1 MNFEWD
7 PDKDAWNY
15 VKHGIRF
22 ETAAMV
28 FDDPYHVSQLDRVV
42 DGEERWRTMG
52 LIGGLVIVIVAHTY
66 REQNGEETVRIIS
79 ARKVTKRERKDYEE
93 RNYQ

>member
-1 MNFEWD
+1 VNFEWD
-7 PDKDAWNY
+7 PDKDAWNF

-22 ETAAMV
+22 ETAALV

-66 REQNGEETVRIIS
+66 CEQNGEETVRIIS
-79 ARKVTKRERKDYEE
+79 ARKATKRERKHYEE
-93 RNYQ
+93 RNY

>member
-1 MNFEWD
+1 MKFEWD

-28 FDDPYHVSQLDRVV
+28 FDDPCHVSQLDRVV

-79 ARKVTKRERKDYEE
+79 ARKATKRERKHYEE
-93 RNYQ
+93 RNY

>member
-52 LIGGLVIVIVAHTY
+52 LIEGLVIVIVAHTY

-79 ARKVTKRERKDYEE
+79 VRKATKRERKHYEE
-93 RNYQ
+93 RNY

>member
-1 MNFEWD
+1 MD
-7 PDKDAWNY
+7 LDKGARNY
-15 VKHGIRF
+15 EKHGIRSK
-22 ETAAMV
+22 TAEMV
-28 FDDPYHVSQLDRVV
+28 FDDTHHVSHLDRVV

-79 ARKVTKRERKDYEE
+79 ARKATKHEKKNYEE
-93 RNYQ
+93 KNY

>member
-52 LIGGLVIVIVAHTY
+52 LIGGLVVVIVAHTY

-79 ARKVTKRERKDYEE
+79 ARKATKRERKHYEE
-93 RNYQ
+93 RNY

>member
-79 ARKVTKRERKDYEE
+79 ARKATKRERKHYEE
-93 RNYQ
+93 RNY

>member
-52 LIGGLVIVIVAHTY
+52 LIGGLVIVIVVHTY

-79 ARKVTKRERKDYEE
+79 ARKVTKRESKDYEE

>member
-1 MNFEWD
+1 MTQQKHTCDVGRQNSAFKYIDIFVHILEYVLMNFEWD

-42 DGEERWRTMG
+42 DGEERWRTM
-52 LIGGLVIVIVAHTY
+52 A
-66 REQNGEETVRIIS
+66 
-79 ARKVTKRERKDYEE
+79 
-93 RNYQ
+93 

>member
-79 ARKVTKRERKDYEE
+79 ARKATKRERKYYEE
-93 RNYQ
+93 RNY

>member
-7 PDKDAWNY
+7 PDKDAWNC

-28 FDDPYHVSQLDRVV
+28 FDDPHHVSQLDRVV

-52 LIGGLVIVIVAHTY
+52 LIGGLVIGNCRPY
-66 REQNGEETVRIIS
+66 LP
-79 ARKVTKRERKDYEE
+79 
-93 RNYQ
+93 

>member
-42 DGEERWRTMG
+42 DGEERWKTMG

-79 ARKVTKRERKDYEE
+79 ARKTTKRERKHYEE
-93 RNYQ
+93 RNY

>member
-1 MNFEWD
+1 MKFEWD
-7 PDKDAWNY
+7 PDKDARNY
-15 VKHGIRF
+15 DKHGIRF

-28 FDDPYHVSQLDRVV
+28 FDDPHHVSKLDRVV

-66 REQNGEETVRIIS
+66 REQNGEVTIRIIS
-79 ARKVTKRERKDYEE
+79 ARKATKRERKHYEE
-93 RNYQ
+93 RNY

>member
-1 MNFEWD
+1 MIFEWD

-79 ARKVTKRERKDYEE
+79 ARKATKRERKHYEE
-93 RNYQ
+93 RNY

>member
-42 DGEERWRTMG
+42 DGEERWKTMG

-79 ARKVTKRERKDYEE
+79 ARKATKRERKHYEE
-93 RNYQ
+93 RNH

>member
-42 DGEERWRTMG
+42 DGEERWKTMG

-79 ARKVTKRERKDYEE
+79 ARKATKRERKHYEE
-93 RNYQ
+93 RNY

>member
-1 MNFEWD
+1 VIFEWD

-79 ARKVTKRERKDYEE
+79 ARKATKRERKHYEE
-93 RNYQ
+93 RNY

>member
-1 MNFEWD
+1 VKFEWD

-66 REQNGEETVRIIS
+66 SEQNGEETVRIIS
-79 ARKVTKRERKDYEE
+79 ARKATKRERKHYEE
-93 RNYQ
+93 RNY

>member
-1 MNFEWD
+1 VNFEWD

-22 ETAAMV
+22 ETATMV

-79 ARKVTKRERKDYEE
+79 ARKATKRERKHYEE
-93 RNYQ
+93 RNY

>member
-1 MNFEWD
+1 M
-7 PDKDAWNY
+7 
-15 VKHGIRF
+15 KHGIRF

-79 ARKVTKRERKDYEE
+79 ARKATKRERKNYEE
-93 RNYQ
+93 RNY

>member
-79 ARKVTKRERKDYEE
+79 VRKATKRERKHYEE
-93 RNYQ
+93 RNY

>member
-1 MNFEWD
+1 VNFEWD

-79 ARKVTKRERKDYEE
+79 ARKATKRERKHYEE
-93 RNYQ
+93 RNY

>member
-42 DGEERWRTMG
+42 DGEERWQHDR
-52 LIGGLVIVIVAHTY
+52 A
-66 REQNGEETVRIIS
+66 RELDGHRGAPRR
-79 ARKVTKRERKDYEE
+79 ARRV
-93 RNYQ
+93 

>member
-1 MNFEWD
+1 VKFEWD

-66 REQNGEETVRIIS
+66 CEQNGEETVRIIS
-79 ARKVTKRERKDYEE
+79 ARKATKRERKHYEE
-93 RNYQ
+93 RNY